1 MFPVNTF
8 KLHYQTFYTRS
19 AIFMS
24 MSKFAVVVCPHC
36 KNAFIMEPGH
46 KTVTCRSCNKRL
58 EAARLKVFHAT
69 DDFKEAQAARGSV
82 VAGISG
88 DTAAFE
94 EAARHMGRDIME
106 RIGDDVQE
114 QRYMED
120 KRKVNE
126 KMDEE
131 ARKTKKKGQQAILK
145 DTFEELAGKGD
156 IDIEEYWKKIS
167 FSGIDR
173 LKFDQ
178 WVDKLVETGVVYSP
192 KYGYLRK
199 S

>member
-1 MFPVNTF
+1 MTMP
-8 KLHYQTFYTRS
+8 
-19 AIFMS
+19 
-24 MSKFAVVVCPHC
+24 KFAVVVCPHC

-46 KTVTCRSCNKRL
+46 KTVSCRSCNKRL
-58 EAARLKVFHAT
+58 EASRLKVFFAS

-94 EAARHMGRDIME
+94 EALPGIGRDVME
-106 RIGDDVQE
+106 RIGEDVQE

-131 ARKTKKKGQQAILK
+131 ARKTKKKGQQAILR
-145 DTFEELAGKGD
+145 DTFEELAENGD

-178 WVDKLVETGVVYSP
+178 WVEKLVETGVAYSP
-192 KYGYLRK
+192 RFGYLRK

>member
-1 MFPVNTF
+1 
-8 KLHYQTFYTRS
+8 
-19 AIFMS
+19 
-24 MSKFAVVVCPHC
+24 
-36 KNAFIMEPGH
+36 
-46 KTVTCRSCNKRL
+46 
-58 EAARLKVFHAT
+58 
-69 DDFKEAQAARGSV
+69 
-82 VAGISG
+82 
-88 DTAAFE
+88 
-94 EAARHMGRDIME
+94 
-106 RIGDDVQE
+106 
-114 QRYMED
+114 MED

-145 DTFEELAGKGD
+145 DTFEELAEKGD
-156 IDIEEYWKKIS
+156 IDIEVYWSKIS

-178 WVDKLVETGVVYSP
+178 WVDKLVETGVAYSP

>member
-1 MFPVNTF
+1 MP
-8 KLHYQTFYTRS
+8 
-19 AIFMS
+19 
-24 MSKFAVVVCPHC
+24 KFAVVVCSHC

-46 KTVTCRSCNKRL
+46 KTVSCRSCNKRI
-58 EAARLKVFHAT
+58 EAARLKIFFAS

-94 EAARHMGRDIME
+94 EAVRHMGRDVME
-106 RIGDDVQE
+106 RIGEDVQE
-114 QRYMED
+114 QRYLED
-120 KRKVNE
+120 EQKVNE

-131 ARKTKKKGQQAILK
+131 ARRTKKKGQQAILR
-145 DTFEELAGKGD
+145 DTFEELAEKGD
-156 IDIEEYWKKIS
+156 VDIEEYWVKIS

-178 WVDKLVETGVVYSP
+178 WVDKLVETGAAYSP
-192 KYGYLRK
+192 RYGYLRK

>member
-1 MFPVNTF
+1 MP
-8 KLHYQTFYTRS
+8 
-19 AIFMS
+19 
-24 MSKFAVVVCPHC
+24 KFAVVVCPHC

-46 KTVTCRSCNKRL
+46 KTVSCRSCNKRL
-58 EAARLKVFHAT
+58 EASRLKVFFAS

-94 EAARHMGRDIME
+94 EALPGIGRDVME
-106 RIGDDVQE
+106 RIGEDVQE

-131 ARKTKKKGQQAILK
+131 ARKTKKKGQQAILR
-145 DTFEELAGKGD
+145 DTFEELAENGD

-173 LKFDQ
+173 LKFDK
-178 WVDKLVETGVVYSP
+178 WVEKLVETGVAYSP
-192 KYGYLRK
+192 RFGYLRK